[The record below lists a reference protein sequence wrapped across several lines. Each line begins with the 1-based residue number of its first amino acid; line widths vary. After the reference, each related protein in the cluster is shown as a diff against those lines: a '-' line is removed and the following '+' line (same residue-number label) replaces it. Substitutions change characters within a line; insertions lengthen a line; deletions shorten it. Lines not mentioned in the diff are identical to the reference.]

1 MCRRID
7 CRKCGRP
14 TFAGCGA
21 HVEQVL
27 GDVPAA
33 QRCRC
38 REEQPKA
45 PAGAGAVAAPTD
57 LRSRLRSLFGK

>member
-45 PAGAGAVAAPTD
+45 PAGAGAGAAPTD